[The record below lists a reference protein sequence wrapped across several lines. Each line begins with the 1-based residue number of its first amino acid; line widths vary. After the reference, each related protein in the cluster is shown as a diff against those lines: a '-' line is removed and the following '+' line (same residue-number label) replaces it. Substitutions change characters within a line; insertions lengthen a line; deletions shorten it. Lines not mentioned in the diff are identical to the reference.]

1 MCVVCISHHP
11 QLLPH
16 YWYNLMKSLWT
27 LLIFYAFAKLVCIYT
42 YQVSYVRHKWE
53 ELFEHHHGS
62 LTPEEMY
69 AQN

>member
-1 MCVVCISHHP
+1 
-11 QLLPH
+11 
-16 YWYNLMKSLWT
+16 MKSLWT